1 MIVMNIISLHS
12 WMIHSPEVVG
22 VCVCL
27 WRSASGWDKE
37 TTSFFY
43 TCNGILSICMS
54 LSNNVVPPYTC
65 RWNSLWRVFF
75 WRAWFIQRELAVVS
89 CSCTRALGSDVR
101 TAHSCRFIPL
111 STAFF
116 LRTSHACAHNIYIH
130 GSHVQTYTAL
140 LSPNAPL
147 CLPFLSF
154 STVIKSSISQGL
166 PWNAAACKSISSC
179 NIMHTTGHR

>member
-1 MIVMNIISLHS
+1 MIVMNIIYLHS

-89 CSCTRALGSDVR
+89 CSCTRALGSDVQ
-101 TAHSCRFIPL
+101 TACSCRFIPL
-111 STAFF
+111 STA
-116 LRTSHACAHNIYIH
+116 LLLHTSHAWLTCPDLY
-130 GSHVQTYTAL
+130 
-140 LSPNAPL
+140 SPIIAQL

-154 STVIKSSISQGL
+154 STVIKSCISQGL